1 MGNQTPESR
10 RTPIMDEIAP
20 EYDVVVLGT
29 GLTECILSGV
39 LSVKGKKVLHI
50 DRNSHYGG
58 EAASVNLETLF
69 KKYGNY
75 SSGEEPW
82 KKYGRLNDWNID
94 LVPKFLMSSGELTN
108 ILVSTDVT
116 RYLEFKQVAGSYVQQ
131 GSGPKATVAKV
142 PSDAGEALKSPLMGI
157 FEKRR
162 MKSFM
167 EWVGTFD
174 PKDPATHKGLDI
186 NNVTMK
192 EVYDKFG
199 LEATTRDFIGHA
211 MALYLTDDH
220 ISTKGQAPEII
231 ERIRL
236 YGNSVARYGKSPY
249 IYPLYGLGEL
259 PQGFARLSAIYG
271 GTYMLNTDVDEI
283 KYVGDKAVG
292 IKATMTGMDEMKF
305 ETKAGMIIADP
316 SYFPGQA
323 KVVGHVL
330 RAICILKHPLAG
342 TNDSDS
348 AQLIIPQSQVGRKN
362 DIYIACVSS
371 AHNVCPRDYCI
382 AIVSTIAETSA
393 NHHLELQPASTAS
406 ARLRSSSWV
415 PQSPFTSLLS
425 LARNP
430 TSTSPRATTRRA
442 ISRQPQTTSRT
453 STAAPLERSSRLR
466 VFARA
471 SMLNNRVVK
480 V

>member
-1 MGNQTPESR
+1 ME
-10 RTPIMDEIAP
+10 EIAKK
-20 EYDVVVLGT
+20 YDVIVLGT

-50 DRNSHYGG
+50 DRNDHYGG

-69 KKYGNY
+69 KKYGNF
-75 SSGEEPW
+75 SKGEEPW

-131 GSGPKATVAKV
+131 GASNKATVAKV

-162 MKSFM
+162 MKSFI
-167 EWVGTFD
+167 EWVGNFNIN
-174 PKDPATHKGLDI
+174 DPATHKGLDI
-186 NNVTMK
+186 HNCTMK
-192 EVYDKFG
+192 DVYDKFG
-199 LEATTRDFIGHA
+199 LETSTKDFIGHA
-211 MALYLTDDH
+211 MALYLSDDY
-220 ISTKGQAPEII
+220 ITAKGKAPEAI

-271 GTYMLNTDVDEI
+271 GTYMLNTNVDEVI
-283 KYVGDKAVG
+283 YEGGKAAG
-292 IKATMTGMDEMKF
+292 IKATMTGVEEFKF
-305 ETKAGMIIADP
+305 ETSADLILADP
-316 SYFPGQA
+316 SYFPDKA
-323 KVVGHVL
+323 KIVGHVL

-362 DIYIACVSS
+362 DIYIATVSS
-371 AHNVCPRDYCI
+371 AHNVCPKGYWI

-393 NHHLELQPASTAS
+393 NHHLELQPGLD
-406 ARLRSSSWV
+406 RLGAIEEQFLGA
-415 PQSPFTSLLS
+415 PIPIYSPLGSGKDDNIFLSKSYDATSHFE
-425 LARNP
+425 
-430 TSTSPRATTRRA
+430 TTTDDVKDIFQRATGEELKVEGLREG
-442 ISRQPQTTSRT
+442 INV
-453 STAAPLERSSRLR
+453 AAEE
-466 VFARA
+466 
-471 SMLNNRVVK
+471 
-480 V
+480 